1 MPDLVPEVC
10 CGVEPAAL
18 RLRSNSKKHTSTPP
32 HPPPLVFFA
41 TIGACANVPLVL
53 RNAPALFGFSAIALA
68 THLALI
74 LGLGRLLNF
83 SLRDI
88 LLASNAN
95 IGGPSTV
102 AGMAAAKGWRSALVP
117 VILTSTLGY
126 SLGTFVGLTLGRGCL
141 CFLGT

>member
-1 MPDLVPEVC
+1 MYHNS
-10 CGVEPAAL
+10 
-18 RLRSNSKKHTSTPP
+18 RLPFLMSQ
-32 HPPPLVFFA
+32 VFFA
-41 TIGACANVPLVL
+41 TIGTCANVPLVL
-53 RNAPALFGFSAIALA
+53 QNAPALFGFSAIALS

-74 LGLGRLLNF
+74 LGFGKLFKF